1 MGHRIR
7 TGLNQCIEVK
17 KSNQNDEQ
25 VHAISSGKYWSSPEL
40 SGGATAGQLL
50 LMIVRTRFRR
60 RFFSLLPFLSSF
72 DRSPFGSSLFPSPL
86 LRLVGAGASGRAA
99 SVGILLFSHTVCW
112 TVCDYRTRTLSFCFL
127 FRIFSSALM
136 RAYFRC
142 LYFSRAGSLGLFVGV
157 CSFLR
162 KEEEETCF
170 LISNMLTIFLIF

>member
-1 MGHRIR
+1 M
-7 TGLNQCIEVK
+7 
-17 KSNQNDEQ
+17 
-25 VHAISSGKYWSSPEL
+25 
-40 SGGATAGQLL
+40 SGGGPAGQLL

-127 FRIFSSALM
+127 FCIFFSALVCAGSQCFMSEVSSAENFGGKSEVPSVL
-136 RAYFRC
+136 
-142 LYFSRAGSLGLFVGV
+142 LVSLLP
-157 CSFLR
+157 LHP
-162 KEEEETCF
+162 
-170 LISNMLTIFLIF
+170 LP

>member
-1 MGHRIR
+1 M
-7 TGLNQCIEVK
+7 NQCIEVK
-17 KSNQNDEQ
+17 KSNQNDKQ

-60 RFFSLLPFLSSF
+60 PFFSLLPFLSPF

-99 SVGILLFSHTVCW
+99 SVGILQFSYTVCW
-112 TVCDYRTRTLSFCFL
+112 AVCDYRTRTLSFCFL
-127 FRIFSSALM
+127 FRFFFSALV

-142 LYFSRAGSLGLFVGV
+142 VRFSRAGSLGLFVGV

-162 KEEEETCF
+162 KEEE
-170 LISNMLTIFLIF
+170 